1 MNEKPF
7 LYTLNPAQGVHAE
20 QNDFDYN
27 QLIIHCEE
35 KYRLHWCYMNPEAR
49 PCFNDTLVREMHH
62 LYTHFH
68 EKQNS
73 VSPHPIKYQVL
84 ASGTPHVFSFGGDLR
99 MFRDLVTR
107 KDKATLMN
115 YARTCVETIYAIAS
129 LNQLGITQIC
139 LVQGD
144 ALGGGLETALAAD
157 TLIAERG
164 SKMGFPDV
172 LFNSFPG
179 IGAYTF
185 LSRKVGNSIAERIIL
200 SGRLYS
206 AEELYEMGVVDVLAD
221 NGKGEAAVYNH
232 IAKTNRCENTVDSL
246 RKIRNLHNP
255 LKFDQLLE
263 VATLWAENAMRLT
276 AKDLRTIERLISK
289 QNIVSSNAA

>member
-7 LYTLNPAQGVHAE
+7 LYTLNSAQNAFAE
-20 QNDFDYN
+20 QNDFDYS
-27 QLIIHCEE
+27 QLITHREE

-62 LYTHFH
+62 LYTRFH
-68 EKQNS
+68 EKQN
-73 VSPHPIKYQVL
+73 PYQIKYQVL

-99 MFRDLVTR
+99 MFGDLVAR
-107 KDKATLMN
+107 KDKDGLTQ
-115 YARTCVETIYAIAS
+115 YAHTCAETMYAIAT

-164 SKMGFPDV
+164 VKFGFPDV

-185 LSRKVGNSIAERIIL
+185 LSRKVGNSITERIIM

-221 NGKGEAAVYNH
+221 NGKGEAAVYNY
-232 IAKTNRCENTVDSL
+232 ITKANRCENTIDSL
-246 RKIRNLHNP
+246 RKIRNLHSP

-263 VATLWAENAMRLT
+263 VATMWAENAMRLT

-289 QNIVSSNAA
+289 QTIVS